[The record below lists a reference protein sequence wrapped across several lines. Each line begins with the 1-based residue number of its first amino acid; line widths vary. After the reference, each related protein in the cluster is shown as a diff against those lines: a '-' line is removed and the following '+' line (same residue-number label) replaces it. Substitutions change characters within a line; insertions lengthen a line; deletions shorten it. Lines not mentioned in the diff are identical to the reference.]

1 MAREMRGGSRVEEPE
16 LARSEGPRIDLQAK
30 VTGQA
35 RYLEDLPE
43 PANLAYAA
51 TIRSPYSHARIIS
64 IDASKALA
72 QPGVLAVLTRDQ
84 LEEYELNLDP
94 EPWNQHFICTDRA
107 RFDGDLIGMIVAE
120 DLRTARRAAQMVDV
134 EYEILPPI
142 FSASEALAPDAAAI
156 YEEKGNNEAAESHM
170 SWGDVEAGF
179 SQADLIVE
187 ATFSCPSVFH
197 HPIEPVMSII
207 ADWTSDVIEL
217 WTPSNNAFDV
227 VDVTAKLFGVQ
238 PEQVRVH
245 VPFVGGNFGAKHWT
259 REMSV
264 AAALSSKVGRPVKY
278 VAPEEESFLVT
289 ARHAMTYKGKVGVK
303 SDGTVVALD
312 VQLEIDTG
320 SRANTAEL
328 VNGQATSTA
337 RGAYSVPNLRARA
350 RSAFT
355 NKVSAAHFRNTGKSQ
370 PQFGVEMLMDQAA
383 RQMGID
389 PIDFKSKNLQKRGEG
404 LVAGG
409 PRESTGSTSS
419 ATLDIDFP
427 ALMQMTVEAIGWD
440 GRATL
445 HSADESAARLVRG
458 RGLAVSLRR
467 GSANGVA
474 SALAVLERDGTVS
487 ISHNAPDVGGGEY
500 TMISLV
506 ASRTLGIPQ
515 NQVRVGETD
524 TANRLRYGGTSSQRT
539 TVHMGNAVQDGCE
552 RLKAE
557 ILKAAARIHGG
568 EPGEWRLLDGML
580 ERAPSPQPSP
590 ARGEGVQITPGDLAR
605 ALREDEAL
613 RGNGFCE
620 QTGSSDGAGAANANY
635 WSPGVSA
642 VEVEVDRETG
652 DVRITRYAA
661 LADAGAIMHYHSA
674 RGQIEGGAILG
685 LGATLFEEV
694 CYDEGQLLNADA
706 FQYRLPQLGDV
717 PEDFQ
722 TIILEAEKGPGPFGA
737 KGIANTSIG
746 CVAPAVG
753 NAIYD
758 AVGVRLASLPFT
770 PEKILRALGTLP
782 LEEGGSSQS

>member
-1 MAREMRGGSRVEEPE
+1 
-16 LARSEGPRIDLQAK
+16 LRSK

-35 RYLEDLPE
+35 QYLEDLPE
-43 PANLAYAA
+43 PANMAYAA
-51 TIRSPYSHARIIS
+51 TIRSPYSHAEIVS
-64 IDASKALA
+64 IDTSRAMAL
-72 QPGVLAVLTRDQ
+72 PGVLGVLTRDQ
-84 LEEYELNLDP
+84 LDDYELNLSP
-94 EPWNQHFICTDRA
+94 EAWDRHFVCTDRA

-120 DLRTARRAAQMVDV
+120 DLRTARRAAELVDV
-134 EYEILPPI
+134 EYEILDPI
-142 FSASEALAPDAAAI
+142 FSATEALAPDADLI
-156 YEEKGNNEAAESHM
+156 YEEKGDNQAAESRM
-170 SWGDVEAGF
+170 GWGDVEAGF
-179 SQADLIVE
+179 GKADLIVE
-187 ATFSCPSVFH
+187 GTFTCPMIFH

-207 ADWTSDVIEL
+207 ADWTTDIIEL

-227 VDVTAKLFGVQ
+227 VDVNAKLFGVQ

-245 VPFVGGNFGAKHWT
+245 IPFVGGNFGAKHWT

-264 AAALSSKVGRPVKY
+264 AAALSSRIGRPVKY
-278 VAPEEESFLVT
+278 VAPEEESFLST
-289 ARHAMTYKGKVGVK
+289 ARHAMSYKGKVGVT

-312 VQLEIDTG
+312 VELDVDTG
-320 SRANTAEL
+320 SRANTSEL

-337 RGAYSVPNLRARA
+337 RGAYSVPNLRAHA

-383 RQMGID
+383 RRLGID
-389 PIDFKSKNLQKRGEG
+389 PIDFKGKNLQKRGEG
-404 LVAGG
+404 LAARG
-409 PRESTGSTSS
+409 PREHSTGSTAS
-419 ATLDIDFP
+419 AVMDTDFP
-427 ALMQMTVEAIGWD
+427 ALMKMTVEAIGWD
-440 GRATL
+440 GRATQ
-445 HSADESAARLVRG
+445 HPPEEATARFVRG

-500 TMISLV
+500 TMISVV
-506 ASRTLGIPQ
+506 ASRTLGVPQ
-515 NQVRVGETD
+515 SQIRVGETD
-524 TANRLRYGGTSSQRT
+524 TGNQLRYGGTSSQRT
-539 TVHMGNAVQDGCE
+539 TVHMGNAVNDACE
-552 RLKAE
+552 QLKTE
-557 ILKAAARIHGG
+557 ILKTVARVHGG
-568 EPGEWRLLDGML
+568 RSEEWQIDDGIL
-580 ERAPSPQPSP
+580 VRDATRVSL
-590 ARGEGVQITPGDLAR
+590 GDLAQALPAGETVR
-605 ALREDEAL
+605 AS
-613 RGNGFCE
+613 GFYE
-620 QTGSSDGAGAANANY
+620 QSGTADGAGASNNNY
-635 WSPGVSA
+635 WSPGVAA
-642 VEVEVDRETG
+642 VEVEVDRHTG

-661 LADAGAIMHYHSA
+661 LADAGTIMHYHSA

-694 CYDEGQLLNADA
+694 CYAEGQLLNADP

-758 AVGVRLASLPFT
+758 AVGVRLTSLPFT
-770 PEKILRALGTLP
+770 PEKILRAFGTLP
-782 LEEGGSSQS
+782 PEHAEVVR

>member
-1 MAREMRGGSRVEEPE
+1 MPRSALKAEERQVAREQRTTTVEEPE
-16 LARSEGPRIDLQAK
+16 IARSEGPRVDLRAK

-35 RYLEDLPE
+35 QYLEDLSE
-43 PANLAYAA
+43 PTNLTYGA
-51 TIRSPYSHARIIS
+51 TIRSPYSHARILS
-64 IDASKALA
+64 IDATQALA
-72 QPGVLAVLTRDQ
+72 LPGVLAVLTRDQ
-84 LEEYELNLDP
+84 LDEYELNLTP
-94 EPWNQHFICTDRA
+94 EPWDQHFVCTDRA

-120 DLRTARRAAQMVDV
+120 DLRTARHAAKLVDV

-142 FSASEALAPDAAAI
+142 FSAAEALDPDAEAI
-156 YEEKGNNEAAESHM
+156 YEEKGDNLAAESQM
-170 SWGDVEAGF
+170 AWGDVEVGF

-187 ATFSCPSVFH
+187 GTFTCPSAFH
-197 HPIEPVMSII
+197 HPIEPVMSIV

-227 VDVTAKLFGVQ
+227 VDVNAKLFGVQ

-245 VPFVGGNFGAKHWT
+245 VPYVGGNFGAKHWT

-264 AAALSSKVGRPVKY
+264 AAALSSKIRRPVKY

-289 ARHAMTYKGKVGVK
+289 ARHAMTYRGKVGVK
-303 SDGTVVALD
+303 ADGTILALD
-312 VQLEIDTG
+312 VDVDVDTG
-320 SRANTAEL
+320 SRANTAET

-355 NKVSAAHFRNTGKSQ
+355 NKVSAGHFRNTGKTQ

-383 RQMGID
+383 RQLGID

-404 LVAGG
+404 LAARA
-409 PRESTGSTSS
+409 PRESTGSTAS

-427 ALMQMTVEAIGWD
+427 SLMKMTVEAIGWD
-440 GRATL
+440 GRATA
-445 HSADESAARLVRG
+445 HPPEERSERFVRG

-474 SALAVLERDGTVS
+474 SALAVLEPDGTVS

-515 NQVRVGETD
+515 SQVRVGETD
-524 TANRLRYGGTSSQRT
+524 TGNRLRYGGTSSQRT
-539 TVHMGNAVQDGCE
+539 TVHMGNAVQDACE
-552 RLKAE
+552 QLRAAMLQ
-557 ILKAAARIHGG
+557 AAARVRGG
-568 EPGEWRLLDGML
+568 EPGEWRLRDGIV
-580 ERAPSPQPSP
+580 ERAG
-590 ARGEGVQITPGDLAR
+590 ARLTPKELAAALPTGEV
-605 ALREDEAL
+605 L
-613 RGNGFCE
+613 RGNGFYE
-620 QTGSSDGAGAANANY
+620 QAGSGEGGGNNY

-652 DVRITRYAA
+652 DVRIVKYAA
-661 LADAGAIMHYHSA
+661 LADAGTIIHYHSA

-685 LGATLFEEV
+685 LGPTLFEEV
-694 CYDEGQLLNADA
+694 CYGEGQLLNADP
-706 FQYRLPQLGDV
+706 FQYRLPQLRDI

-758 AVGVRLASLPFT
+758 AVGVRLTSLPFT
-770 PEKILRALGTLP
+770 PDKVLRALGTLP
-782 LEEGGSSQS
+782 PEEAEPSQI

>member
-1 MAREMRGGSRVEEPE
+1 MAREARRGSRVQEPE
-16 LARSEGPRIDLQAK
+16 LARSEGPRVDLRAK

-35 RYLEDLPE
+35 QYLEDLPE
-43 PANLAYAA
+43 PANLAFAA
-51 TIRSPYSHARIIS
+51 TIRSPYSHARIVS
-64 IDASKALA
+64 IDASAALA

-84 LEEYELNLDP
+84 LDEYELNQAP
-94 EPWNQHFICTDRA
+94 EPWDQHFVCTDRA
-107 RFDGDLIGMIVAE
+107 RFDGDLIGMIVAD

-142 FSASEALAPDAAAI
+142 FSASEALAPDAPAI
-156 YEEKGNNEAAESHM
+156 YEEKGDNEAAESLM
-170 SWGDVEAGF
+170 AWGDVEAGF
-179 SQADLIVE
+179 AQADLIVE
-187 ATFSCPSVFH
+187 GTFSCPSVYH

-259 REMSV
+259 RELSV
-264 AAALSSKVGRPVKY
+264 AAALSSRIGRPVKY
-278 VAPEEESFLVT
+278 VAPEEEGFLVT
-289 ARHAMTYKGKVGVK
+289 ARHAMTYRGKVGVK
-303 SDGTVVALD
+303 SDGTVVALAVD
-312 VQLEIDTG
+312 IDLDTG
-320 SRANTAEL
+320 ARANTAEL

-355 NKVSAAHFRNTGKSQ
+355 NKVSSAHFRNTGKSQ

-383 RQMGID
+383 RQLGID
-389 PIDFKSKNLQKRGEG
+389 PIEFKSKNLQKRGEG
-404 LVAGG
+404 LAARG
-409 PRESTGSTSS
+409 PRDSTGSTSS

-427 ALMQMTVEAIGWD
+427 SLMKMAVEAIGWD
-440 GRATL
+440 GRATR
-445 HSADESAARLVRG
+445 HSPEESAARFVRG

-474 SALAVLERDGTVS
+474 SALAVLDRDGSVS

-506 ASRTLGIPQ
+506 AAKTLGIPQ
-515 NQVRVGETD
+515 SQIRVGETD

-539 TVHMGNAVQDGCE
+539 TVHMGNAVQDACE
-552 RLKAE
+552 QLKAE
-557 ILKAAARIHGG
+557 ILRAAARLHGG
-568 EPGEWRLLDGML
+568 KPDEWQLTDGLL
-580 ERAPSPQPSP
+580 ERAPSPPSSP
-590 ARGEGVQITPGDLAR
+590 AVGEGVKVSLADLAR
-605 ALREDEAL
+605 PLPEGEAL
-613 RGNGFCE
+613 RGSGFYE
-620 QTGSSDGAGAANANY
+620 QTASPEGAGGATNNY

-642 VEVEVDRETG
+642 VEVEIDRETG
-652 DVRITRYAA
+652 DVRIARYAA
-661 LADAGAIMHYHSA
+661 LADAGTIMHYHSA

-694 CYDEGQLLNADA
+694 VYGEGQLLNADP
-706 FQYRLPQLGDV
+706 FQYRLPQLGDI
-717 PEDFQ
+717 PEDFE

-758 AVGVRLASLPFT
+758 AIGVRLTSLPFT

-782 LEEGGSSQS
+782 PEAESGW

>member
-16 LARSEGPRIDLQAK
+16 LARSEGPRVDLRAK

-35 RYLEDLPE
+35 QYLEDLPE
-43 PANLAYAA
+43 PANIAYAA
-51 TIRSPYSHARIIS
+51 TIRSPYSHARIVA
-64 IDASKALA
+64 IDASEALA

-84 LEEYELNLDP
+84 LEDYELNLAP
-94 EPWNQHFICTDRA
+94 EPWDQHFVCTDRA

-120 DLRTARRAAQMVDV
+120 DLRTARRAAHMVDV
-134 EYEILPPI
+134 EYEILSPI

-170 SWGDVEAGF
+170 SWGDVEAGL

-187 ATFSCPSVFH
+187 GTFSCPSVFH

-245 VPFVGGNFGAKHWT
+245 VPYVGGNFGAKHWT

-264 AAALSSKVGRPVKY
+264 AAALSSKIGRPVKY
-278 VAPEEESFLVT
+278 VAPEEEGFLVT

-312 VQLEIDTG
+312 VDLDVDTG
-320 SRANTAEL
+320 SRANTTET

-337 RGAYSVPNLRARA
+337 RGAYTVPNLRARA

-383 RQMGID
+383 RQLGID

-404 LVAGG
+404 LAARG
-409 PRESTGSTSS
+409 PRDSTGSTSS

-427 ALMQMTVEAIGWD
+427 SLMKMTVEAIGWD
-440 GRATL
+440 GRGTR
-445 HSADESAARLVRG
+445 HSPEESAARFVRG

-515 NQVRVGETD
+515 SQVRVGETD

-539 TVHMGNAVQDGCE
+539 TVHMGNAVKDACE
-552 RLKAE
+552 QLEAE
-557 ILKAAARIHGG
+557 ILKAAARVHGG
-568 EPGEWRLLDGML
+568 EPGEWRLHDGMV
-580 ERAPSPQPSP
+580 ERGGL
-590 ARGEGVQITPGDLAR
+590 RFTPVDLAR
-605 ALREDEAL
+605 ALREGEAL
-613 RGNGFCE
+613 RGSGFYE
-620 QTGSSDGAGAANANY
+620 QTGSPEGAGGANNNY

-642 VEVEVDRETG
+642 VEVEVDREIG
-652 DVRITRYAA
+652 DVRIVRYAA
-661 LADAGAIMHYHSA
+661 LADAGTIMHYHSA

-685 LGATLFEEV
+685 LGPTLFEEV
-694 CYDEGQLLNADA
+694 CYAEGQLLNADP

-722 TIILEAEKGPGPFGA
+722 TILLEAEKGPGPFGA

-758 AVGVRLASLPFT
+758 AVGVRLTSLPFT

-782 LEEGGSSQS
+782 PEEAEAGK